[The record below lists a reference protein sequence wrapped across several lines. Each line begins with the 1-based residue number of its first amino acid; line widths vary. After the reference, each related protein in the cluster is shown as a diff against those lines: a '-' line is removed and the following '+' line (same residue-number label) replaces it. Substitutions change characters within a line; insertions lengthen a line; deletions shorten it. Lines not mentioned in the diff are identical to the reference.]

1 MRAHTIATASRPRGM
16 ARRLVVALVL
26 GVSALVAVL
35 VSASGLPADAPVEG
49 WAPEYTA
56 SRSSDSSRP
65 TGGSDYSLVSSITPP
80 AGEQGPPSGSGD
92 SALTGQPTVASDSP
106 PATADGFDWSSA
118 AVGAGAVLAVL
129 ALGSAALLTARS
141 G

>member
-16 ARRLVVALVL
+16 ARHFVVALAL
-26 GVSALVAVL
+26 AVSALAVL
-35 VSASGLPADAPVEG
+35 VSASASPADAPVDG
-49 WAPEYTA
+49 LGPRSTSRAGRAIPA
-56 SRSSDSSRP
+56 SP
-65 TGGSDYSLVSSITPP
+65 PAGSEYSLVSSITPP

-92 SALTGQPTVASDSP
+92 SALNGQPTFASDSP

-129 ALGSAALLTARS
+129 ALGAAALLTARS